1 MKIDSCINLLEAQP
15 SWIILLSSLGFLTL
29 LRAAIAPLSWV
40 YSTFLRPGKDLKSS
54 YGSWALVTGATDG
67 IGKAIALQLARR
79 GLHLLEAE
87 IEGLDVGLLVNS
99 AGTTYPHAMFFH
111 EVEEELWR
119 SLVRVNVEATT
130 RVTRAVL
137 PGMLRRRRGAVVNIG
152 SAASAV
158 LPSFPFSAVYA
169 ATKAYIDQ
177 FSRSLFAEYKRM
189 GIDVQCQIPFYV
201 ATKMVSMKQ
210 SSTFVPS
217 PDEYAKAAVDWIGY
231 GPRCT
236 PYWSHSL
243 QWCFTCFIPDFVL
256 DLWRLHVGITNR
268 NQACILRYTTLVV
281 ESVKEYVPFCAEI
294 SNEDMGLTQNAFIND
309 GQDQDEMSQILVA
322 DHSDR
327 KIEIGQ
333 K

>member
-1 MKIDSCINLLEAQP
+1 MKIDDFINILKAQP
-15 SWIILLSSLGFLTL
+15 SLIILLSSLGFLTL

-67 IGKAIALQLARR
+67 IGKAIAVQLAHR
-79 GLHLLEAE
+79 GLHLVLAGRNPAKLEQVADGIRAAHTATMVKTVIVDLATDAADWIDRLEAE
-87 IEGLDVGLLVNS
+87 IEGLDVGVLVNS

-119 SLVRVNVEATT
+119 SIVRVNVEATT

-137 PGMLRRRRGAVVNIG
+137 PGMLRRRKGAVVNLG

-177 FSRSLFAEYKRM
+177 LSRSLFVEYQRM

-201 ATKMVSMKQ
+201 ATKMVSTKQ

-217 PDEYAKAAVDWIGY
+217 PDEYAKAAVDRIGY

-268 NQACILRYTTLVV
+268 NQAVR
-281 ESVKEYVPFCAEI
+281 SKEE
-294 SNEDMGLTQNAFIND
+294 
-309 GQDQDEMSQILVA
+309 
-322 DHSDR
+322 
-327 KIEIGQ
+327 
-333 K
+333 